1 MHSGHYP
8 VISDGKPAVVVSGL
22 GVISPIGSTLHDFW
36 SSLTS
41 RRSGISASPEL
52 ASDEYP
58 QVCAGVAATFT
69 GDIRDFSEI
78 PDADGKLLRKSLKTM
93 NRETQMALAAAT
105 HALADSRWAQTAL
118 DPERFGVCFGAGNV
132 VMRPEDFLA
141 GIDACRD
148 ESLALHLE
156 RWGQLGVPEIAPL
169 WLLTCLPNMPACQIA
184 ILANLRGPNN
194 TITQGE
200 SATNLAIAEAC
211 RWIEDGDADAVLVGG
226 TGNNVT
232 PFGLMHR
239 SAEVDIAPGGV
250 DPSAVCRPFDRDRNG
265 VVIAEGA
272 AAFVLE
278 SADSATAR
286 GAPIYG
292 EVVGFGSSCVI
303 SRAGIAGRKRS
314 AAEALSAALE
324 AAGIPASA
332 VGHLHAHGLSS
343 RLVDRDEAL
352 AIRSVFGTSADSL
365 PVVAAKSYFGDSGAG
380 SAALE
385 LAASLLALKHGRL
398 FPILNCEALD
408 PECPIHPVVDPDA
421 DAGTSF
427 LNLNISCQGQAS
439 SVLIRSAA

>member
-8 VISDGKPAVVVSGL
+8 VISDGKPAVVISGL
-22 GVISPIGSTLHDFW
+22 GVISPIGSTLDEFW

-41 RRSGISASPEL
+41 RQSGISAAPEL
-52 ASDEYP
+52 ASEEYP
-58 QVCAGVAATFT
+58 QVCAGLAATFT
-69 GDIRDFSEI
+69 GDIRDFPEI
-78 PDADGKLLRKSLKTM
+78 PDADRKLLRKSLKTM

-132 VMRPEDFLA
+132 AMRPEDFLA

-148 ESLALHLE
+148 ESHALHLE
-156 RWGQLGVPEIAPL
+156 RWGELGVPEIAPL
-169 WLLTCLPNMPACQIA
+169 WLLTCLPNMPACQVA

-232 PFGLMHR
+232 PFSLMHR

-265 VVIAEGA
+265 VVMAEGA

-278 SADSATAR
+278 SAESAAAR

-292 EVVGFGSSCVI
+292 EVVGFGASCVI

-314 AAEALSAALE
+314 AAEALSAALQ
-324 AAGIPASA
+324 AAGIPPSA

-343 RLVDRDEAL
+343 RHVDRDEAL
-352 AIRSVFGTSADSL
+352 AIRSVFATAADSL
-365 PVVAAKSYFGDSGAG
+365 PIVAAKSYFGDSGAG

-385 LAASLLALKHGRL
+385 LAASLLALKHRRL
-398 FPILNCEALD
+398 FPILNCETLD
-408 PECPIHPVVDPDA
+408 PECPIRPVVDPDA